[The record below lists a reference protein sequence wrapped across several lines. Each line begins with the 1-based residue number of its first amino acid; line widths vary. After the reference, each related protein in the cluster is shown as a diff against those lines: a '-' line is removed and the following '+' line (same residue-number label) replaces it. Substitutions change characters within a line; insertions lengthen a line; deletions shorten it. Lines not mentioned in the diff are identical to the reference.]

1 MPLVKPRK
9 RERRENFL
17 ERCMGDQTS
26 MDDFPNR
33 SQRFAVCNS
42 LYDDRNKE
50 DNDMQLEEEKYHKKP
65 KKDKAKVGKD
75 EYDNPGEAG
84 ARAKE
89 IGCTGVHSHDTPNG
103 KIFMPCK
110 NHDDYMNALAKM
122 KKPMEDEE
130 DENKPNE
137 TMRHYGE
144 EHDKDKK
151 KPKKKELEEDKDCMD
166 GSCGCGCTE
175 KQVFYADIKTE
186 QEGVFSGYASTFGN
200 VDNGN
205 DIVAKG
211 AFTKSLAERPASKVK
226 LLSQHK
232 TDEPIGIFTEVFE
245 DSKGLFVR
253 GKLALGTQKGRETYE
268 LMKLGAIDGMS
279 IGFRANP
286 EKQIYNESKRT
297 RTLKEVQ
304 LLEISLVTFPM
315 NERAMV
321 QSVKGEKS
329 IREWETILRDA
340 GGLSRT
346 EAKVGAKALMD
357 ALNHRDD
364 DTKQLADLIYKVA
377 NILTNKQTN
386 I

>member
-1 MPLVKPRK
+1 MK
-9 RERRENFL
+9 
-17 ERCMGDQTS
+17 DQ
-26 MDDFPNR
+26 
-33 SQRFAVCNS
+33 
-42 LYDDRNKE
+42 
-50 DNDMQLEEEKYHKKP
+50 
-65 KKDKAKVGKD
+65 VGKD

-89 IGCTGVHSHDTPNG
+89 IGCTGVHSHDQNG
-103 KIFMPCK
+103 KTIFMPCK
-110 NHDDYMNALAKM
+110 THDDYMNALAKM
-122 KKPMEDEE
+122 KKPMNDDDEE
-130 DENKPNE
+130 QKPNE
-137 TMRHYGE
+137 TKPY
-144 EHDKDKK
+144 HDDDDKK
-151 KPKKKELEEDKDCMD
+151 KPKKKELEEDKDCCD
-166 GSCGCGCTE
+166 GTCGNHETE
-175 KQVFYADIKTE
+175 KQSFFAEVKAED
-186 QEGVFSGYASTFGN
+186 EGVFSGYASTFGN

-211 AFTKSLAERPASKVK
+211 AFTKSLADRPASKIK

-321 QSVKGEKS
+321 QSIKGEKS

-346 EAKVGAKALMD
+346 EAKVGAKALMG

>member
-1 MPLVKPRK
+1 MPLVKPRDKEK
-9 RERRENFL
+9 RNDFI
-17 ERCMGDQTS
+17 ERCMGDNTS
-26 MDDFPNR
+26 VDDYPNR
-33 SQRFAVCNS
+33 RQRFAVCNS
-42 LYDDRNKE
+42 LYDNRNKE
-50 DNDMQLEEEKYHKKP
+50 DNKMLLEEEKYHKKP
-65 KKDKAKVGKD
+65 KQKEQVGKD

-304 LLEISLVTFPM
+304 LLEISLVTVPM

>member
-1 MPLVKPRK
+1 MPLVKPRDKEK
-9 RERRENFL
+9 RNDFI
-17 ERCMGDQTS
+17 ERCMGDSTS
-26 MDDFPNR
+26 VDDFPNR
-33 SQRFAVCNS
+33 GQRFAVCNS
-42 LYDDRNKE
+42 LYDNRNKE
-50 DNDMQLEEEKYHKKP
+50 DNKMFLDEEKYHKKP
-65 KKDKAKVGKD
+65 KQKEEIGKDK
-75 EYDNPGEAG
+75 YDNPGEAG

-89 IGCTGVHSHDTPNG
+89 IGCTGIHSHDENG
-103 KIFMPCK
+103 KTIFMPCK
-110 NHDDYMNALAKM
+110 THEEYMNALAKGGHKPDEEKPG
-122 KKPMEDEE
+122 KKPKDRMGYHDED
-130 DENKPNE
+130 D
-137 TMRHYGE
+137 
-144 EHDKDKK
+144 DKK
-151 KPKKKELEEDKDCMD
+151 KPKKKELEEDKDCCD
-166 GSCGCGCTE
+166 GTCGNHETE
-175 KQVFYADIKTE
+175 KQSFVAEIKAE
-186 QEGVFSGYASTFGN
+186 DEGVFSGYASTFGN

-211 AFTKSLAERPASKVK
+211 AFTKSLADRPASKIK

-377 NILTNKQTN
+377 NIISNKQTN

>member
-1 MPLVKPRK
+1 MPLVKPRDKEK
-9 RERRENFL
+9 RKDFL

-26 MDDFPNR
+26 VNDFPDR
-33 SQRFAVCNS
+33 SQRFAVCNG
-42 LYDDRNKE
+42 LYNDKKE
-50 DNDMQLEEEKYHKKP
+50 EDIKMLLEEEKYHKKP
-65 KKDKAKVGKD
+65 KKDKARVGKD

-89 IGCTGVHSHDTPNG
+89 IGCSGVHSHDTPSG
-103 KIFMPCK
+103 KVFMPCK
-110 NHDDYMNALAKM
+110 THDEYMNQLAKM
-122 KKPMEDEE
+122 KKPMEDDEE
-130 DENKPNE
+130 ENKPK
-137 TMRHYGE
+137 RHYGE
-144 EHDKDKK
+144 EHDKDK

-166 GSCGCGCTE
+166 GTCGCGCTE
-175 KQVFYADIKTE
+175 KQIFFAEIKTE
-186 QEGVFSGYASTFGN
+186 QEGVFMGYASTFGN

-232 TDEPIGIFTEVFE
+232 TDEPIGIFEEIFE
-245 DSKGLFVR
+245 DSKGLYVKGR
-253 GKLALGTQKGRETYE
+253 LALGTQKGRETYE
-268 LMKLGAIDGMS
+268 LMKMGAIDGMS

-286 EKQIYNESKRT
+286 EKQTYNESKRT
-297 RTLKEVQ
+297 RTLNEVQ

-315 NERAMV
+315 NERAIV

-377 NILTNKQTN
+377 NILSNKQTN

>member
-1 MPLVKPRK
+1 MPLVKPRDKEK
-9 RERRENFL
+9 RKDFL

-26 MDDFPNR
+26 VDDFPDR
-33 SQRFAVCNS
+33 SQRFAVCNG
-42 LYDDRNKE
+42 LYNDRDKKE
-50 DNDMQLEEEKYHKKP
+50 DNKMLLEEEKAYHKKP
-65 KKDKAKVGKD
+65 KQKEEIGKDK
-75 EYDNPGEAG
+75 YDNPGEAG

-89 IGCTGVHSHDTPNG
+89 IGCTGVHSLDENG
-103 KIFMPCK
+103 KTIFMPCK
-110 NHDDYMNALAKM
+110 THDEYMNALAKGGHKPDEDKPG
-122 KKPMEDEE
+122 KKPKDRMGYHDEDEE
-130 DENKPNE
+130 D
-137 TMRHYGE
+137 
-144 EHDKDKK
+144 K

-166 GSCGCGCTE
+166 STCGCDSTE
-175 KQVFYADIKTE
+175 KQIFFADIKTE
-186 QEGVFSGYASTFGN
+186 QEGIFSGYASTFGN

-211 AFTKSLAERPASKVK
+211 AFTKSLSERPANKVK

-232 TDEPIGIFTEVFE
+232 TDEPIGIFEEIFE
-245 DSKGLFVR
+245 DSKGLYVKGR
-253 GKLALGTQKGRETYE
+253 LALGTQKGRETYE
-268 LMKLGAIDGMS
+268 LMKMGAIDGMS

-286 EKQIYNESKRT
+286 EKQTYNESKRT
-297 RTLKEVQ
+297 RTLNEVQ

-315 NERAMV
+315 NERAGI

-329 IREWETILRDA
+329 IREWETILREA

-346 EAKVGAKALMD
+346 EAKVGAKALMG

-377 NILTNKQTN
+377 NILSNKQTN

>member
-1 MPLVKPRK
+1 MPLVKPKK
-9 RERRENFL
+9 RERRNDFL

-33 SQRFAVCNS
+33 SQRYAVCNS

-50 DNDMQLEEEKYHKKP
+50 DNEMQLEEEKYHKKP
-65 KKDKAKVGKD
+65 KKDKARVGKD

-89 IGCTGVHSHDTPNG
+89 IGCTGVHSQDENG
-103 KIFMPCK
+103 KTIFMPCK
-110 NHDDYMNALAKM
+110 THDDYMDAISKM
-122 KKPMEDEE
+122 KKPMNDDDE
-130 DENKPNE
+130 ENKPNE
-137 TMRHYGE
+137 TKPY
-144 EHDKDKK
+144 HDDDDKK
-151 KPKKKELEEDKDCMD
+151 KPKKRKKEMEEDKDCVD
-166 GSCGCGCTE
+166 GTCMCEETE

-211 AFTKSLAERPASKVK
+211 AFTKSLAERPANKVK

-232 TDEPIGIFTEVFE
+232 TDEPIGIFEEMFE

-297 RTLKEVQ
+297 RTLNEVQ

-315 NERAMV
+315 NERATV
-321 QSVKGEKS
+321 QSVKGDKS
-329 IREWETILRDA
+329 IREWETILRDS
-340 GGLSRT
+340 GGLSRS
-346 EAKVGAKALMD
+346 EAKVGAKALME
-357 ALNHRDD
+357 ALYHRDD
-364 DTKQLADLIYKVA
+364 DQKQLADLIYKVA
-377 NILTNKQTN
+377 NIIKTNKQN
-386 I
+386 

>member
-1 MPLVKPRK
+1 MPLVKPRDKEK
-9 RERRENFL
+9 RKDFIV
-17 ERCMGDQTS
+17 RCMGDSTS
-26 MDDFPNR
+26 VDDFPNR
-33 SQRFAVCNS
+33 GQRFAVCNS
-42 LYDDRNKE
+42 LYDNRNKE
-50 DNDMQLEEEKYHKKP
+50 DNKMLLEEEKYHKKP
-65 KKDKAKVGKD
+65 KKDKASVGKD
-75 EYDNPGEAG
+75 KYDNPGEAG

-89 IGCTGVHSHDTPNG
+89 IGCTGIHSHDENG
-103 KIFMPCK
+103 KTIFMPCK
-110 NHDDYMNALAKM
+110 THDDYMDAISKM
-122 KKPMEDEE
+122 NDDDED
-130 DENKPNE
+130 NKPNE
-137 TMRHYGE
+137 TKPY
-144 EHDKDKK
+144 HDDDDKK
-151 KPKKKELEEDKDCMD
+151 KPKKKELEEDKDCCD
-166 GSCGCGCTE
+166 GTCGNHETE
-175 KQVFYADIKTE
+175 KQSFAAEIKAE
-186 QEGVFSGYASTFGN
+186 DEGIFSGYASTFGN

-211 AFTKSLAERPASKVK
+211 AFTKSLAERPANKVK

-321 QSVKGEKS
+321 QSIKGEKS

>member
-9 RERRENFL
+9 RERRTNFL

-33 SQRFAVCNS
+33 SQRYAVCNS

-50 DNDMQLEEEKYHKKP
+50 DNEMQLEEEKYHKKP
-65 KKDKAKVGKD
+65 KKDKARVGKD

-89 IGCTGVHSHDTPNG
+89 IGCTGVHSHDQNG
-103 KIFMPCK
+103 KTIFMPCK
-110 NHDDYMNALAKM
+110 THDDYMNALAKM
-122 KKPMEDEE
+122 KKPMNEDDDE
-130 DENKPNE
+130 ENKPNE
-137 TMRHYGE
+137 TKPY
-144 EHDKDKK
+144 HDEDDKK
-151 KPKKKELEEDKDCMD
+151 KPKKKEMEEDKDCVD
-166 GSCGCGCTE
+166 GTCMCEETE

-211 AFTKSLAERPASKVK
+211 AFTKSLAERPANKVK

-232 TDEPIGIFTEVFE
+232 TDEPIGIFTEMFE
-245 DSKGLFVR
+245 DSKGLFVKGR
-253 GKLALGTQKGRETYE
+253 LALGTQKGRETYE
-268 LMKLGAIDGMS
+268 LMKMGAIDGMS

-286 EKQIYNESKRT
+286 EKQTYNESKRT
-297 RTLKEVQ
+297 RTLNEVQ

-315 NERAMV
+315 NERAIV
-321 QSVKGEKS
+321 QSVKGDKS
-329 IREWETILRDA
+329 IREWETILRDS
-340 GGLSRT
+340 GGLSRS
-346 EAKVGAKALMD
+346 EAKVGAKALME
-357 ALNHRDD
+357 ALYHRDD
-364 DTKQLADLIYKVA
+364 DQKQLADLIYKVA
-377 NILTNKQTN
+377 NIIKSNNKN
-386 I
+386 

>member
-1 MPLVKPRK
+1 MPLVKPKK
-9 RERRENFL
+9 RERRNDFL

-33 SQRFAVCNS
+33 SQRYAVCNS

-50 DNDMQLEEEKYHKKP
+50 DNEMQLEEEKYHKKP
-65 KKDKAKVGKD
+65 KKDKARVGKD

-89 IGCTGVHSHDTPNG
+89 IGCTGVHSHDQNG
-103 KIFMPCK
+103 KTIFMPCK
-110 NHDDYMNALAKM
+110 THDDYMNALAKM
-122 KKPMEDEE
+122 KKPMNDDDE
-130 DENKPNE
+130 ENKPNE
-137 TMRHYGE
+137 TKPY
-144 EHDKDKK
+144 HDDDDKK
-151 KPKKKELEEDKDCMD
+151 KPKKRKKEMEEDKDCVD
-166 GSCGCGCTE
+166 GTCMCEETE

-211 AFTKSLAERPASKVK
+211 AFTKSLAERPANKVK

-232 TDEPIGIFTEVFE
+232 TDEPIGIFEEMFE
-245 DSKGLFVR
+245 DSKGLFVK

-268 LMKLGAIDGMS
+268 LMKMGAIDGMS

-286 EKQIYNESKRT
+286 EKQTYNESKRT
-297 RTLKEVQ
+297 RTLNEVQ

-315 NERAMV
+315 NERAIV
-321 QSVKGEKS
+321 QSVKGDKS
-329 IREWETILRDA
+329 IREWETILRDS
-340 GGLSRT
+340 GGLSRS
-346 EAKVGAKALMD
+346 EAKVGAKALME
-357 ALNHRDD
+357 ALYHRDD
-364 DTKQLADLIYKVA
+364 DQKQLADLIYKVA
-377 NILTNKQTN
+377 NIIKTNKQN
-386 I
+386 

>member
-1 MPLVKPRK
+1 MPLVKPKDKEKRK
-9 RERRENFL
+9 DFL

-26 MDDFPNR
+26 VDDFPDR
-33 SQRFAVCNS
+33 SQRFAVCNG
-42 LYDDRNKE
+42 LYNDRNKE
-50 DNDMQLEEEKYHKKP
+50 DTKMLLEEEKYHKKP
-65 KKDKAKVGKD
+65 KKDKASVGKD
-75 EYDNPGEAG
+75 KYDNPGEAG

-89 IGCTGVHSHDTPNG
+89 IGCTGIHTLDENG
-103 KIFMPCK
+103 KTIFMPCK
-110 NHDDYMNALAKM
+110 THDEYMDAVSKM
-122 KKPMEDEE
+122 KKPMDED
-130 DENKPNE
+130 NKPNE
-137 TMRHYGE
+137 GKPY
-144 EHDKDKK
+144 HDDDDKK

-175 KQVFYADIKTE
+175 KQVFFADIKTE

-211 AFTKSLAERPASKVK
+211 AFTKSLAERPARKVK

-232 TDEPIGIFTEVFE
+232 TDEPIGIFEEIFE
-245 DSKGLFVR
+245 DSKGLYVK

-268 LMKLGAIDGMS
+268 LMKMGAIDGMS

-286 EKQIYNESKRT
+286 EKQTYNESKRT
-297 RTLKEVQ
+297 RTLNEVQ

-315 NERAMV
+315 NERAVV

-346 EAKVGAKALMD
+346 EAKVGAKALME

-377 NILTNKQTN
+377 NILSNKQTN

>member
-1 MPLVKPRK
+1 MPLVKPKK
-9 RERRENFL
+9 RERRNDFL

-26 MDDFPNR
+26 TDDYPNR
-33 SQRFAVCNS
+33 SQRYAVCNS
-42 LYDDRNKE
+42 LYDNRNKE
-50 DNDMQLEEEKYHKKP
+50 DNEMQLEEEKYHKKP

-89 IGCTGVHSHDTPNG
+89 IGCTGVHSHDTPSG
-103 KIFMPCK
+103 KVFMPCK
-110 NHDDYMNALAKM
+110 THDDYMNQLAKM
-122 KKPMEDEE
+122 KKPMEDDDE
-130 DENKPNE
+130 ENKPNE

-151 KPKKKELEEDKDCMD
+151 KPKKKEMEEDKDCVD
-166 GSCGCGCTE
+166 GTCMCDETE

-211 AFTKSLAERPASKVK
+211 AFTKSLAERPATKVK

-232 TDEPIGIFTEVFE
+232 TDEPIGIFTEMFE
-245 DSKGLFVR
+245 DSKGLFVKGR
-253 GKLALGTQKGRETYE
+253 LALGTQKGRETYE
-268 LMKLGAIDGMS
+268 LMKMGAIDGMS

-286 EKQIYNESKRT
+286 EKQTYNESKRT
-297 RTLKEVQ
+297 RTLNEVQ

-315 NERAMV
+315 NERATV
-321 QSVKGEKS
+321 QSVKGDKS
-329 IREWETILRDA
+329 IREWETILRDS
-340 GGLSRT
+340 GSLSRS
-346 EAKVGAKALMD
+346 EAKVGAKALME
-357 ALNHRDD
+357 ALYHRDD
-364 DTKQLADLIYKVA
+364 DQKQLADLIYKVA
-377 NILTNKQTN
+377 NIIKSNNKN
-386 I
+386 

>member
-1 MPLVKPRK
+1 MPLVKPKDKEK
-9 RERRENFL
+9 RNDFI
-17 ERCMGDQTS
+17 ERCMGDNTS
-26 MDDFPNR
+26 VDDYPNR
-33 SQRFAVCNS
+33 RQRFAVCNS
-42 LYDDRNKE
+42 LYDNRNKE
-50 DNDMQLEEEKYHKKP
+50 DNKMLLEEEKYHKKP
-65 KKDKAKVGKD
+65 KKDKARVGKD

-89 IGCTGVHSHDTPNG
+89 IGCTGVHSHDQNG
-103 KIFMPCK
+103 KTIFMPCK
-110 NHDDYMNALAKM
+110 THDDYMNALAKM
-122 KKPMEDEE
+122 KKPMNDDDEE
-130 DENKPNE
+130 QKPNE
-137 TMRHYGE
+137 TKPY
-144 EHDKDKK
+144 HDDDDKK
-151 KPKKKELEEDKDCMD
+151 KPKKKELEEDKDCCD
-166 GSCGCGCTE
+166 GTCGNHETE
-175 KQVFYADIKTE
+175 KQSFVAEIKAE
-186 QEGVFSGYASTFGN
+186 DEGVFSGYASTFGN

-346 EAKVGAKALMD
+346 EAKVGAKALMG

>member
-9 RERRENFL
+9 RERRTNFL

-33 SQRFAVCNS
+33 SQRYAVCNS

-50 DNDMQLEEEKYHKKP
+50 DNEMQLEEEKYHKKP
-65 KKDKAKVGKD
+65 KKDKARVGKD

-89 IGCTGVHSHDTPNG
+89 IGCTGVHSHDQNG
-103 KIFMPCK
+103 KTIFMPCK
-110 NHDDYMNALAKM
+110 THDDYMNALSKM
-122 KKPMEDEE
+122 KKPMNDDEE
-130 DENKPNE
+130 DNKPNE
-137 TMRHYGE
+137 TKPY
-144 EHDKDKK
+144 HDEDDKK
-151 KPKKKELEEDKDCMD
+151 KPKKKEMEEDKDCVD
-166 GSCGCGCTE
+166 GTCMCEETE

-211 AFTKSLAERPASKVK
+211 AFTKSLAERPATKVK

-232 TDEPIGIFTEVFE
+232 TDEPIGIFTEMFE
-245 DSKGLFVR
+245 DSKGLYVKGR
-253 GKLALGTQKGRETYE
+253 LALGTQKGRETYE
-268 LMKLGAIDGMS
+268 LMKMGAIDGMS

-286 EKQIYNESKRT
+286 EKQTYNESKRT
-297 RTLKEVQ
+297 RTLNEVQ

-315 NERAMV
+315 NERAIV
-321 QSVKGEKS
+321 QSVKGDKS
-329 IREWETILRDA
+329 IREWETILRDS
-340 GGLSRT
+340 GSLSRS
-346 EAKVGAKALMD
+346 EAKVGAKALME
-357 ALNHRDD
+357 ALYHRDD
-364 DTKQLADLIYKVA
+364 DQKQLADLIYKVA
-377 NILTNKQTN
+377 NIIKSNNKN
-386 I
+386 

>member
-1 MPLVKPRK
+1 MPLVKPRDKEK
-9 RERRENFL
+9 RNDFI
-17 ERCMGDQTS
+17 ERCMGDSTS
-26 MDDFPNR
+26 VDDFPNR
-33 SQRFAVCNS
+33 GQRFAVCNS
-42 LYDDRNKE
+42 LYDNRNKE
-50 DNDMQLEEEKYHKKP
+50 DNKMLLEEEKYHKKP
-65 KKDKAKVGKD
+65 KQKEQVGKD

-89 IGCTGVHSHDTPNG
+89 IGCTGVHSQDENG
-103 KIFMPCK
+103 KTIFMPCK
-110 NHDDYMNALAKM
+110 THDDYMDAISKM
-122 KKPMEDEE
+122 NDDDED
-130 DENKPNE
+130 NKPNE
-137 TMRHYGE
+137 TKPY
-144 EHDKDKK
+144 HDDDDKK
-151 KPKKKELEEDKDCMD
+151 KPKKKELEEDKDCCD
-166 GSCGCGCTE
+166 GTCGNHETE
-175 KQVFYADIKTE
+175 KQSFVAEIKAE
-186 QEGVFSGYASTFGN
+186 DEGVFSGYASTFGN

-211 AFTKSLAERPASKVK
+211 AFTKSLADRPASKIK

-321 QSVKGEKS
+321 QSIKGEKS

>member
-1 MPLVKPRK
+1 MALLGWGNLLDPLGVGSRTAKPDTHFGNDNSKNLYSAGIKGKGSNEKYFPLVDK
-9 RERRENFL
+9 ESGMVTIYN
-17 ERCMGDQTS
+17 Q
-26 MDDFPNR
+26 NW
-33 SQRFAVCNS
+33 
-42 LYDDRNKE
+42 DR
-50 DNDMQLEEEKYHKKP
+50 P
-65 KKDKAKVGKD
+65 
-75 EYDNPGEAG
+75 
-84 ARAKE
+84 
-89 IGCTGVHSHDTPNG
+89 DTPVAIYDPVT
-103 KIFMPCK
+103 KTI
-110 NHDDYMNALAKM
+110 
-122 KKPMEDEE
+122 KPT
-130 DENKPNE
+130 P
-137 TMRHYGE
+137 
-144 EHDKDKK
+144 
-151 KPKKKELEEDKDCMD
+151 
-166 GSCGCGCTE
+166 
-175 KQVFYADIKTE
+175 
-186 QEGVFSGYASTFGN
+186 YASKVERAAFGN

-211 AFTKSLAERPASKVK
+211 AFTKSLADRPASKIK

-321 QSVKGEKS
+321 QSIKGEKS

-346 EAKVGAKALMD
+346 EAKVGAKDLMD

>member
-9 RERRENFL
+9 RERRTNFL

-33 SQRFAVCNS
+33 SQRYAVCNS

-50 DNDMQLEEEKYHKKP
+50 DNEMQLEEEKYHKKP
-65 KKDKAKVGKD
+65 KKDKARVGKD

-89 IGCTGVHSHDTPNG
+89 IGCTGVHSHDQNG
-103 KIFMPCK
+103 KTIFMPCK
-110 NHDDYMNALAKM
+110 THDDYMNALAKM
-122 KKPMEDEE
+122 KKPMNDDDE
-130 DENKPNE
+130 ENKPNE
-137 TMRHYGE
+137 TKPY
-144 EHDKDKK
+144 HDDDDKK
-151 KPKKKELEEDKDCMD
+151 KPKKRKKEMEEDKDCVD
-166 GSCGCGCTE
+166 GTCMCEETE

-211 AFTKSLAERPASKVK
+211 AFTKSLAERPANKVK

-232 TDEPIGIFTEVFE
+232 TDEPIGIFTEMFE
-245 DSKGLFVR
+245 DSKGLFVKGR
-253 GKLALGTQKGRETYE
+253 LALGTQKGRETYE
-268 LMKLGAIDGMS
+268 LMKMGAIDGMS

-286 EKQIYNESKRT
+286 EKQTYNESKRT
-297 RTLKEVQ
+297 RTLNEVQ

-315 NERAMV
+315 NERAIV
-321 QSVKGEKS
+321 QSVKGDKS
-329 IREWETILRDA
+329 IREWETILRDS
-340 GGLSRT
+340 GGLSRS
-346 EAKVGAKALMD
+346 EAKVGAKALME
-357 ALNHRDD
+357 ALYHRDD
-364 DTKQLADLIYKVA
+364 DQKQLADLIYKVA
-377 NILTNKQTN
+377 NIIKSNNKN
-386 I
+386 

>member
-1 MPLVKPRK
+1 MPLVKPKK

-65 KKDKAKVGKD
+65 KKDKARVGKD

-89 IGCTGVHSHDTPNG
+89 IGCTGVHSHDQNG
-103 KIFMPCK
+103 KTIFMPCK
-110 NHDDYMNALAKM
+110 THDDYMNALAKM
-122 KKPMEDEE
+122 KKPMNDDDEE
-130 DENKPNE
+130 QKPNE
-137 TMRHYGE
+137 TKPY
-144 EHDKDKK
+144 HDDDDKK
-151 KPKKKELEEDKDCMD
+151 KPKKKELEEDKDCCD
-166 GSCGCGCTE
+166 GTCGHHETE
-175 KQVFYADIKTE
+175 KQSFVAEIKAE
-186 QEGVFSGYASTFGN
+186 DEGVFSGYASTFGN

>member
-1 MPLVKPRK
+1 MPLVKPRDKEK
-9 RERRENFL
+9 RNDFI
-17 ERCMGDQTS
+17 ERCMGDNTS
-26 MDDFPNR
+26 VDDYPNR
-33 SQRFAVCNS
+33 RQRFAVCNS
-42 LYDDRNKE
+42 LYDNRNKE
-50 DNDMQLEEEKYHKKP
+50 DNKMLLEEEKYHKKP
-65 KKDKAKVGKD
+65 KKDKARVGKD

-89 IGCTGVHSHDTPNG
+89 IGCTGVHSHDQNG
-103 KIFMPCK
+103 KTIFMPCK
-110 NHDDYMNALAKM
+110 THDDYMNALAKM
-122 KKPMEDEE
+122 KKPMNDDDEE
-130 DENKPNE
+130 QKPNE
-137 TMRHYGE
+137 TKPY
-144 EHDKDKK
+144 HDDDDKK
-151 KPKKKELEEDKDCMD
+151 KPKKKELEEDKDCCD
-166 GSCGCGCTE
+166 GTCGHHETE
-175 KQVFYADIKTE
+175 KQSFVAEIKAE
-186 QEGVFSGYASTFGN
+186 DEGVFSGYASTFGN

-321 QSVKGEKS
+321 QSIKGEKS

-364 DTKQLADLIYKVA
+364 ETKQLADLIYKVA

>member
-1 MPLVKPRK
+1 MPLVKPRDKEK
-9 RERRENFL
+9 RKDFL

-26 MDDFPNR
+26 VDDFPDR
-33 SQRFAVCNS
+33 SQRFAVCNG
-42 LYDDRNKE
+42 LYNDRNKE
-50 DNDMQLEEEKYHKKP
+50 DTKMLLEEEKYHKKP
-65 KKDKAKVGKD
+65 KKDKASVGKD
-75 EYDNPGEAG
+75 KYDNPGEAG

-89 IGCTGVHSHDTPNG
+89 IGCTGIHTLDENG
-103 KIFMPCK
+103 KTIFMPCK
-110 NHDDYMNALAKM
+110 THDEYMDAVSKM
-122 KKPMEDEE
+122 KKPMDED
-130 DENKPNE
+130 NKPNE
-137 TMRHYGE
+137 GKPY
-144 EHDKDKK
+144 HDDDDKK

-175 KQVFYADIKTE
+175 KQVFFADIKTE

-211 AFTKSLAERPASKVK
+211 AFTKSLAERPARKVK

-232 TDEPIGIFTEVFE
+232 TDEPIGIFEEIFE
-245 DSKGLFVR
+245 DSKGLYVK

-268 LMKLGAIDGMS
+268 LMKMGAIDGMS

-286 EKQIYNESKRT
+286 EKQTYNESKRT
-297 RTLKEVQ
+297 RTLNEVQ

-315 NERAMV
+315 NERAVV

-346 EAKVGAKALMD
+346 EAKVGAKALME

-377 NILTNKQTN
+377 NILSNKQTN

>member
-1 MPLVKPRK
+1 MPLVKPKDKEKRK
-9 RERRENFL
+9 EFI
-17 ERCMGDQTS
+17 ERCMDDSTS
-26 MDDFPNR
+26 VDDYPNR
-33 SQRFAVCNS
+33 GQRFAVCNS
-42 LYDDRNKE
+42 LYDNRNKE
-50 DNDMQLEEEKYHKKP
+50 DNKMLLEEKEYHKKP
-65 KKDKAKVGKD
+65 KEKDEVGKD
-75 EYDNPGEAG
+75 KYDNPGEAN

-89 IGCTGVHSHDTPNG
+89 IGCTGIHSHDENG
-103 KIFMPCK
+103 KTIFMPCK
-110 NHDDYMNALAKM
+110 THEDYMNALAKGGH
-122 KKPMEDEE
+122 
-130 DENKPNE
+130 KPNE
-137 TMRHYGE
+137 DKPGKKPKDRMGY
-144 EHDKDKK
+144 HDEDEK
-151 KPKKKELEEDKDCMD
+151 KPKKKKIEEDKDCVD
-166 GSCGCGCTE
+166 GTCMCDETQ

-186 QEGVFSGYASTFGN
+186 QEGIFSGYASTFGN

-211 AFTKSLAERPASKVK
+211 AFTKSLAERPANKIK

-232 TDEPIGIFTEVFE
+232 TDEPIGVFTEVFE
-245 DSKGLFVR
+245 DSKGLFVK
-253 GKLALGTQKGRETYE
+253 GQLALGTQKGRETYE
-268 LMKLGAIDGMS
+268 LMKMGAIDGMS

-286 EKQIYNESKRT
+286 EKQTYNESKRT
-297 RTLKEVQ
+297 RTLNEVQ

-315 NERAMV
+315 NERATV
-321 QSVKGEKS
+321 QSIKGEKS

-377 NILTNKQTN
+377 NILSNKQTN

>member
-1 MPLVKPRK
+1 MPLVKPKDKEK
-9 RERRENFL
+9 RNDFI
-17 ERCMGDQTS
+17 ERCMGDSTS
-26 MDDFPNR
+26 VDDYPNR
-33 SQRFAVCNS
+33 GQRFAVCNS
-42 LYDDRNKE
+42 LYDNRNKE
-50 DNDMQLEEEKYHKKP
+50 DNKMLLEEEKYHKKP
-65 KKDKAKVGKD
+65 KRMKDQVGKD

-89 IGCTGVHSHDTPNG
+89 IGCTGVHSHDRNG
-103 KIFMPCK
+103 KTIFMPCK
-110 NHDDYMNALAKM
+110 THDDYMNALA
-122 KKPMEDEE
+122 
-130 DENKPNE
+130 NKPNE
-137 TMRHYGE
+137 GKPY
-144 EHDKDKK
+144 HDEDDDDKK
-151 KPKKKELEEDKDCMD
+151 KPKKKELEEDKDCCD
-166 GSCGCGCTE
+166 GTCGNHETE
-175 KQVFYADIKTE
+175 KQSFVAEIKAE
-186 QEGVFSGYASTFGN
+186 DEGVFSGYASTFGN

-211 AFTKSLAERPASKVK
+211 AFTKSLAERPANKVK

-346 EAKVGAKALMD
+346 EAKVGAKALMG

-377 NILTNKQTN
+377 NIISNKQTN

>member
-1 MPLVKPRK
+1 MERLMPLVKPRDKEK
-9 RERRENFL
+9 RKDFL

-26 MDDFPNR
+26 VDDFPDR
-33 SQRFAVCNS
+33 SQRFAVCNG
-42 LYDDRNKE
+42 LYNDRDKKE
-50 DNDMQLEEEKYHKKP
+50 DNKMLLEEEKAYHKKP
-65 KKDKAKVGKD
+65 KKDKASVGKD
-75 EYDNPGEAG
+75 KYDNPGEAG

-89 IGCTGVHSHDTPNG
+89 IGCTGIHTLDENG
-103 KIFMPCK
+103 KTIFMPCK
-110 NHDDYMNALAKM
+110 THDEYMDAVSKM
-122 KKPMEDEE
+122 KKPMDED
-130 DENKPNE
+130 NKPNE
-137 TMRHYGE
+137 GKPY
-144 EHDKDKK
+144 HDDDDKK
-151 KPKKKELEEDKDCMD
+151 KPKKKELQEDKDCMD
-166 GSCGCGCTE
+166 GTCGCESTE
-175 KQVFYADIKTE
+175 KQVFFADIKTE

-211 AFTKSLAERPASKVK
+211 AFTKSLAERPARKVK

-232 TDEPIGIFTEVFE
+232 TDEPIGIFEDIFE
-245 DSKGLFVR
+245 DSKGLYVK

-268 LMKLGAIDGMS
+268 LMKMGAIDGMS

-286 EKQIYNESKRT
+286 EKQTYNESKRT
-297 RTLKEVQ
+297 RTLNEVQ

-315 NERAMV
+315 NERAV
-321 QSVKGEKS
+321 IQSVKGEKS
-329 IREWETILRDA
+329 IREWETILREA

-346 EAKVGAKALMD
+346 EAKVGAKALMG

-377 NILTNKQTN
+377 NILSNKQTN

>member
-1 MPLVKPRK
+1 MPLVKPKK

-17 ERCMGDQTS
+17 ERCMGDATS
-26 MDDFPNR
+26 VDDFPNR
-33 SQRFAVCNS
+33 SQRFAVCND
-42 LYDDRNKE
+42 LYDNRNKE
-50 DNDMQLEEEKYHKKP
+50 DSKMLEEEKYHKKP
-65 KKDKAKVGKD
+65 KKKEEIGKD
-75 EYDNPGEAG
+75 KFNNPGEAT

-89 IGCTGVHSHDTPNG
+89 IGCSGIHSHEENG
-103 KIFMPCK
+103 KTIFMPCK
-110 NHDDYMNALAKM
+110 THDDYMNALSNKPDEEKPG
-122 KKPMEDEE
+122 KKPKDEMSYHDED
-130 DENKPNE
+130 D
-137 TMRHYGE
+137 
-144 EHDKDKK
+144 DKK
-151 KPKKKELEEDKDCMD
+151 KPKKKEMEEDKDCVD
-166 GSCGCGCTE
+166 GTCMCEETQ
-175 KQVFYADIKTE
+175 KQIYYAEIKTE

-200 VDNGN
+200 VDQGN

-211 AFTKSLAERPASKVK
+211 AFTKSLAERPANKVK

-232 TDEPIGIFTEVFE
+232 TDQPIGIFTDMFE
-245 DSKGLFVR
+245 DSKGLFVK

-346 EAKVGAKALMD
+346 EAKVGAKALMG

-377 NILTNKQTN
+377 NIISNKQTN